1 MPHLTSSKERNRRK
15 GKYNMSKIEY
25 WKVYGQVPYKI
36 WIEFKLKCNVDDIDK
51 IIINAIKEEIRKSG
65 D

>member
-1 MPHLTSSKERNRRK
+1 
-15 GKYNMSKIEY
+15 MSKIEY